1 MKVVEW
7 SVLSFEVVEDGFHVG
22 EKKKL
27 IDCHG
32 SSMPRNSQVDMKKVR
47 SELVGSPFT
56 VRFSCPAWWTIRENS
71 ECLELRHVG
80 SLLVSPESSTRAS
93 VFGDSTVQRHRNSSG
108 LASDGTDED
117 SK

>member
-47 SELVGSPFT
+47 SELVGSPFDFH
-56 VRFSCPAWWTIRENS
+56 VR
-71 ECLELRHVG
+71 HG
-80 SLLVSPESSTRAS
+80 GVS
-93 VFGDSTVQRHRNSSG
+93 
-108 LASDGTDED
+108 
-117 SK
+117 